1 MNSTIPF
8 SNGETLQAFRRRIAR
23 RLVRFAFG
31 GGKNAPSSAQL
42 PLFGIHRILICH
54 VSHTLGNTLLL
65 TPLLRELENIYPGA
79 EVDVVTRSPVA
90 DKIFGNF
97 RCVRRIYVLPRHG
110 LATPWK
116 LWRIVRALRS
126 QTYDL
131 AIDPC
136 ISSQSDRIGVLAA
149 KATRKLGYVAAGKS
163 GMLNHGVAVPTTMRH
178 VGQLPVYLLRSAT
191 GRTTPAPYPPLD
203 VCLTASE
210 RAFGAEFVTGLVSA
224 PGEPT
229 PPVIGLFTS
238 ATGPKRLDTAWW
250 RTFAKRLAARAP
262 RARIVEIVPVSGGA
276 LLGEDVPTFYSSD
289 LRRLAC
295 VLSGLSLFV
304 SADCGVMHLAC
315 ASGTPTVGLFA
326 VTDADVWGPYG
337 SRDAVVEI
345 GDRTPEQIADAVPLP
360 TSV

>member
-1 MNSTIPF
+1 MNSSIPF
-8 SNGETLQAFRRRIAR
+8 SNGETLQTFRRRIAR

-31 GGKNAPSSAQL
+31 GGRNAASSAQL
-42 PLFGIHRILICH
+42 PLFGIHRILVCRI
-54 VSHTLGNTLLL
+54 SHTLGNTLLL
-65 TPLLRELENIYPGA
+65 TPLLRELESIDPGA

-136 ISSQSDRIGVLAA
+136 VSSQSDRIGVLAA

-163 GMLNHGVAVPTTMRH
+163 GMLNYGVAAPPMLRHAGQVP
-178 VGQLPVYLLRSAT
+178 VNLLRTAT
-191 GRTTPAPYPPLD
+191 GQAAAAPYPPLD
-203 VCLTASE
+203 VCLTESE
-210 RAFGAEFVTGLVSA
+210 RAFGAQLVAELVASNVECK
-224 PGEPT
+224 PV
-229 PPVIGLFTS
+229 VIGLFTS
-238 ATGPKRLDTAWW
+238 ATGTKRLSAEWW
-250 RTFAKRLAARAP
+250 WAFAEHLASRASD
-262 RARIVEIVPVSGGA
+262 ARIVEIVPVSGA
-276 LLGEDVPTFYSSD
+276 SLLGENVPSFYSSD

-295 VLSGLSLFV
+295 VLSGLSLFI

-315 ASGTPTVGLFA
+315 ASGTPTVGLFS
-326 VTDADVWGPYG
+326 VTDANVWGPYG
-337 SRDAVVEI
+337 SRDAVIDI
-345 GDRTPEQIADAVPLP
+345 GARTAEQVADAVPLP
-360 TSV
+360 EKT